1 MREQVWQRGSV
12 WRLRLPRI
20 THYAVLVILVF
31 LAGCAIPQVPARI
44 IYEDPVNYVRLERD
58 PAVLPEWPPSHHAHP
73 ASMDPAL
80 MRTILSGLRIQEH
93 RLGIQ
98 RWIQGEAP
106 FVPAFSDE
114 EVELLSAQVSE
125 ALAEAEY
132 NERITFYLSQ
142 PQTSARRVITS
153 GGLYVHGSQ
162 LHVLLGNWQIVYGIP
177 TYGMIYDRRY
187 PMRPTAAKGFDLFF
201 EPRDAAVPVKGSWID
216 SVFANSTDELVID
229 LTKVT
234 RPGPARTVVPS
245 PEGQRIVRQLSSC
258 ALADRRIDLQLCAA
272 AGCIGKRDFRDLV
285 VVLGFGQFGL
295 CGGQCDL

>member
-1 MREQVWQRGSV
+1 MREQFWQMR
-12 WRLRLPRI
+12 RIRCLRRSRSTQHAALLLLLL
-20 THYAVLVILVF
+20 LV
-31 LAGCAIPQVPARI
+31 GCAIPQVPSRI

-93 RLGIQ
+93 RIAVQ

-132 NERITFYLSQ
+132 NERVTFYLSQ
-142 PQTSARRVITS
+142 PQTSARRIITS
-153 GGLYVHGSQ
+153 GGLYIHGSK
-162 LHVLLGNWQIVYGIP
+162 LHLLLGNWQIVYGIP

-201 EPRDAAVPVKGSWID
+201 EPRDAATHVKGSWID

-234 RPGPARTVVPS
+234 APEPRRNVVP
-245 PEGQRIVRQLSSC
+245 VT
-258 ALADRRIDLQLCAA
+258 
-272 AGCIGKRDFRDLV
+272 
-285 VVLGFGQFGL
+285 
-295 CGGQCDL
+295 